1 MEKSKNKRSVIN
13 FIPLFFLFIYLIVNF
28 FSNNE
33 IDKFFNYTI
42 LSFSIISSLIIILS
56 KKENFLK
63 NKRKIIMLAIAIL
76 LTFFFTFYNSL
87 K

>member
-76 LTFFFTFYNSL
+76 LTFFLTFYNSL

>member
-13 FIPLFFLFIYLIVNF
+13 FIPLFFLFIYLVVNF

-76 LTFFFTFYNSL
+76 LTFFLTFYNSL

>member
-13 FIPLFFLFIYLIVNF
+13 FIPLFFLFIYLVVNF

-33 IDKFFNYTI
+33 IDKFSNYTI
-42 LSFSIISSLIIILS
+42 LSLSIISSLIIILS

-63 NKRKIIMLAIAIL
+63 DKRKIIMLAIAIL
-76 LTFFFTFYNSL
+76 LTFFLTLYNSL